1 MNCSVT
7 VKNASN
13 LLSNGTE
20 PLAPCV
26 YCWCMLIFAYIPIV
40 TLTVTVLVA
49 DIGAKGVPGTIR
61 FVLVNILAAS
71 LIAIAG
77 TAMGFSNRAILSITN
92 YGCPSD
98 TACRVYYWVIDTGG
112 TARLS
117 FMGTY
122 AVVVFVIIRRSN
134 TAVRPIIL
142 LLSVLAIWIFVIS
155 FNALLFSPHIVESN
169 FLGNSGCVP
178 HAGTQLWALYTV
190 PFVII
195 FVLVPI
201 SIAIVLPCVAICFI
215 KTNIIEG
222 RPQLSKPMVKFAL
235 FLLLG
240 NTLALLGQA
249 TPVILASLTMD
260 NGDDIN
266 YMLNVAINY
275 TNGILLTLSF
285 IPTPILILVYFKPI
299 WKQLTKFPAWLFKC
313 CKGGNSGSVE
323 FRQRQNT
330 KSRHFVTVC

>member
-1 MNCSVT
+1 MRLLLVYTDFCLHPHSHTHSDCVGGCQCCQRCASYHSLCTGKHPCSVPYR
-7 VKNASN
+7 NSRD
-13 LLSNGTE
+13 SH
-20 PLAPCV
+20 
-26 YCWCMLIFAYIPIV
+26 
-40 TLTVTVLVA
+40 
-49 DIGAKGVPGTIR
+49 
-61 FVLVNILAAS
+61 
-71 LIAIAG
+71 
-77 TAMGFSNRAILSITN
+77 GFSNRAILSSTN

-117 FMGTY
+117 FTATY

-142 LLSVLAIWIFVIS
+142 LLSVLAIWMFVIS
-155 FNALLFSPHIVESN
+155 FNALLFSPQIVESN
-169 FLGNSGCVP
+169 LLEYSECVP
-178 HAGTQLWALYTV
+178 CAGTQLWALYTV
-190 PFVII
+190 PFIII

-201 SIAIVLPCVAICFI
+201 SIAIVLPCAAICFI

-249 TPVILASLTMD
+249 TPVILASLTRD
-260 NGDDIN
+260 NRDDIN

-299 WKQLTKFPAWLFKC
+299 WKQLTKLPAWLFKC

-323 FRQRQNT
+323 FRQR
-330 KSRHFVTVC
+330 